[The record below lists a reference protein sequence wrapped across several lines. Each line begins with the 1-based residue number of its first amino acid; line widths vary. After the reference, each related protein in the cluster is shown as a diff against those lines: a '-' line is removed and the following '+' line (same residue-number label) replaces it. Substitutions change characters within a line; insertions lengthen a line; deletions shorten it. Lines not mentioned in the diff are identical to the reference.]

1 MPFVRTVDGPVHL
14 QSFCGRLSLDFG
26 ILSTMEITSLSRRL
40 RCNFPIR
47 DIVRTIAPRNKS
59 LQHSHRHSRHPE
71 KRLKRRRGNDSDSL
85 RTRGR
90 HHQQSYSSASGQA
103 GKSENH
109 HYKGTKRDDNQPRR
123 HAVNSGLPKLLRTGS
138 QIGPSLLTIILEFYS
153 LISLGQSS
161 SGQKKNSHMG
171 QTGSHLVEQTFSG
184 LQRYCLLRD
193 VNTRHDQG
201 AYGCMPHGSRRL
213 FSTRQRARESKKRM

>member
-1 MPFVRTVDGPVHL
+1 MGESCSRQAAVYNGLYAPID
-14 QSFCGRLSLDFG
+14 
-26 ILSTMEITSLSRRL
+26 SLSHFQSIISSLPLDQLDHRTYFLLLFPTSTPIIRSL
-40 RCNFPIR
+40 RN
-47 DIVRTIAPRNKS
+47 T
-59 LQHSHRHSRHPE
+59 RHPE

-213 FSTRQRARESKKRM
+213 FSTRQQARESKKCM